1 MHIKAHAGKGLSNAD
16 IEEIVTNISTNPQSW
31 RYISFSTAE
40 RSPKCNSTQEK
51 SPSEQCIHTGKWKQ
65 HQDTLDKLFYF
76 STSVHH
82 LESFQLKLE
91 PQLHKLG
98 PINGFFPWWW
108 RYACAGLKLELI
120 PFHIFHIWVGL
131 GLGGDYEISF
141 VNHLYLLNGKL
152 HNVPHSKSS
161 TTQHPN
167 LPSSFLPPA
176 YKTFASINGAN
187 LSAEQRWISGSL
199 IWMIVRAPGPS
210 AFVFLILNS
219 QPNLLLPFL
228 GRSFLCPPILS
239 DLANVDLVDDQPSN

>member
-1 MHIKAHAGKGLSNAD
+1 MFILESGNNIKTHLKNFFIAPPG
-16 IEEIVTNISTNPQSW
+16 
-31 RYISFSTAE
+31 
-40 RSPKCNSTQEK
+40 
-51 SPSEQCIHTGKWKQ
+51 
-65 HQDTLDKLFYF
+65 
-76 STSVHH
+76 VHH

-98 PINGFFPWWW
+98 PINGFSPWWW

-152 HNVPHSKSS
+152 HNVPIYVPHSKSS

-176 YKTFASINGAN
+176 YETFASMHCMQWSNFVCWAKVN
-187 LSAEQRWISGSL
+187 FRVAHLDDCEST
-199 IWMIVRAPGPS
+199 RALWLRCPHLEFTAQSSPS
-210 AFVFLILNS
+210 RAF
-219 QPNLLLPFL
+219 P

-239 DLANVDLVDDQPSN
+239 DVANVDLVDDQPSNSFSSI